1 MNLEEFYARIAP
13 MLLGKETHAATVAA
27 LYEPEARAGRDA
39 ERLRIYQ
46 SFCRTHRFEAVD
58 YIYVQ
63 TRAWILRHAGE
74 AAWDEVVDAYFTAH
88 PMRHFELN
96 QNGEHLPEFLNDAL
110 SDPASSL
117 PLFLAELADLEWW
130 EWLVLIAP
138 DEAAD
143 AEPDAGPLRLG
154 STVEIR
160 PYKHDLLGWIE
171 HGDLEERPERPEP
184 EDSLVLFWRDRD
196 LEGRRDAA
204 SALELQIIKAAVEGL
219 TLDGELARRIGVA
232 PESLAETAHDLH
244 RAGILL
250 GDPVHLPPEAPQ
262 TSATNDETA

>member
-1 MNLEEFYARIAP
+1 MNLDEFYARIAP

-27 LYEPEARAGRDA
+27 LYEPEARAGQDA

-46 SFCRTHRFEAVD
+46 RFCRTHRFEAVD

-63 TRAWILRHAGE
+63 TRAFILRHAGE
-74 AAWDEVVDAYFTAH
+74 AAWEDLVEAYFTAH

-96 QNGEHLPEFLNDAL
+96 QNGEHLPGFL
-110 SDPASSL
+110 SDTGSL
-117 PLFLAELADLEWW
+117 PPFLAELADLEWW

-138 DEAAD
+138 DDVAD
-143 AEPDAGPLRLG
+143 AEPDAGPLRLA

-160 PYKHDLLGWIE
+160 PYKHDLLSWIE
-171 HGDLEERPERPEP
+171 QGDLEERPTAPDP

-196 LEGRRDAA
+196 LDGRHDAV

-219 TLDGELARRIGVA
+219 PLDGELARRIGVA

-244 RAGILL
+244 RAGVFL
-250 GDPVHLPPEAPQ
+250 GDPVHLPPEV
-262 TSATNDETA
+262 NDASDPPGANDAVA